1 MRQDGTENGSE
12 YMWFADPNHAW
23 LRVDKKEYLLTGFNA
38 SQYSYQDEQF
48 VYLEEDFDATLYLSS
63 NQPNPGNIPE
73 TFYQGLCP
81 VRQLARIGA

>member
-23 LRVDKKEYLLTGFNA
+23 LRVDRREYLLTGFNA

-48 VYLEEDFDATLYLSS
+48 VYLECDMDAEQYLSL
-63 NQPNPGNIPE
+63 NKPNPTDIPE
-73 TFYQGLCP
+73 TYYQVSCP
-81 VRQLARIGA
+81 VRQFARIGA